1 MPTHPPERTATAM
14 MDAPLAAL
22 LGVGLVFGVIWV
34 TDRSKKPKDRILR
47 PVKWR

>member
-1 MPTHPPERTATAM
+1 MPPLPQRTVMAR

-22 LGVGLVFGVIWV
+22 LGAGMVLGVIWV

-47 PVKWR
+47 PANWG